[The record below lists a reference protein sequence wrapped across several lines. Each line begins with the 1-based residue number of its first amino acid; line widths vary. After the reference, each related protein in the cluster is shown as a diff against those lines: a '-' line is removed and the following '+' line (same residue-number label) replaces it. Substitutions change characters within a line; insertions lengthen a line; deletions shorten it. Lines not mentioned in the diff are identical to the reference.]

1 MVLLI
6 ITCLH
11 PYETITENTDLLD
24 LRQYLLDIEK
34 KTGKALQTTLAIKSK
49 FILFK
54 HTNTVTAIQ
63 ICMA

>member
-34 KTGKALQTTLAIKSK
+34 NGKALQTTLAIKSK

-63 ICMA
+63 MCMA